1 VTPTQTRKAAV
12 AEHSRKRQKRVL
24 EVEDDPEI
32 REMVSKLLLSE
43 GYEVVSAVHGRDA
56 LEKMEGGFRPDVIL
70 LDLMMPVLNGFD
82 VLRVM
87 HRTPRWSS
95 IPVVIVSANQ
105 GHDLVGLGTAAII
118 RKPFDLN
125 VLLNTLRRL
134 LSRAAARI
142 PSAAVR

>member
-1 VTPTQTRKAAV
+1 V
-12 AEHSRKRQKRVL
+12 AEHSLKSQKRVL
-24 EVEDDPEI
+24 EVEDDPDI

-43 GYEVVSAVHGRDA
+43 GYKVVSAEHGQDA

-105 GHDLVGLGTAAII
+105 GHDLVDLGTAAII

-142 PSAAVR
+142 PSAAAR

>member
-1 VTPTQTRKAAV
+1 V
-12 AEHSRKRQKRVL
+12 AGHSLKSRKRVL
-24 EVEDDPEI
+24 EVDDDPDI

-43 GYEVVSAVHGRDA
+43 GYEVVSAVHGQDA

-87 HRTPRWSS
+87 RRTPRWSS

-105 GHDLVGLGTAAII
+105 GLDLVARGTAAII
-118 RKPFDLN
+118 SKPFDLD
-125 VLLNTLRRL
+125 VLLNTVRQL

-142 PSAAVR
+142 PSAAAR

>member
-1 VTPTQTRKAAV
+1 V
-12 AEHSRKRQKRVL
+12 AEHSLKSQKRVL
-24 EVEDDPEI
+24 EVEDDPDI

-43 GYEVVSAVHGRDA
+43 GYKVVSAEHGQDA

-105 GHDLVGLGTAAII
+105 GHDLVDLGTAAII

-125 VLLNTLRRL
+125 VLLNTLRGY
-134 LSRAAARI
+134 
-142 PSAAVR
+142 